1 MRLTKEKAVELSIE
15 LWTWLAETGKMKC
28 EWPGWG
34 KYTDIVCHCFLCEY
48 AAKHG
53 GCSSCPYS
61 QKFGVCSGGH
71 YSKWTLSRTTRTSRK
86 YARLFLEQLKQL

>member
-15 LWTWLAETGKMKC
+15 LWTWLAETGKMKY
-28 EWPGWG
+28 EWPEWY
-34 KYTDIVCHCFLCEY
+34 KYPDIACHCFLCEY
-48 AAKHG
+48 ADRRN

-61 QKFGVCSGGH
+61 QKFGGCNSGH
-71 YSKWTLSRTTRTSRK
+71 FSKWTLSRTTRTSRK